1 MKHFKG
7 KQSYDRL
14 VHQYLDNQLPVD
26 KQEQFKA
33 EIDNNPD
40 VKYMVD
46 NELVF
51 RNLLKE
57 NIYKPDLNPNVVDA
71 IKKTFLKY

>member
-1 MKHFKG
+1 MKQLKG
-7 KQSYDRL
+7 KHSYDRL

-40 VKYMVD
+40 VKYMVE

-51 RNLLKE
+51 RNLLKK
-57 NIYKPDLNPNVVDA
+57 NLYKPELKPNVVDA
-71 IKKTFLKY
+71 IKKTFLK